1 MGAAMAPAACETLL
15 RFFRDTETA
24 PADYDRIYT
33 GDLGI
38 VGTRLLRTLLQQEGF
53 VLDNHS
59 DCGMIVFDRE
69 TQNVGAGGSGAGC
82 SASVFCAHILPRLSD
97 GRMKRC
103 LLMST
108 GALMSQITSL
118 QGESIPGV
126 AHLIEVCGPT
136 EEGQS

>member
-1 MGAAMAPAACETLL
+1 M
-15 RFFRDTETA
+15 
-24 PADYDRIYT
+24 
-33 GDLGI
+33 
-38 VGTRLLRTLLQQEGF
+38 
-53 VLDNHS
+53 LDNHS
-59 DCGMIVFDRE
+59 DCGMMVFDRE